1 MTKEQV
7 FEVLV
12 LFRETYNN
20 FHFDQS
26 KINIWHDLL
35 KDKDPEVIKQ
45 NARELVLNSKFP
57 PSLSELVNKV
67 EEIPSGPAV
76 PTVEETQEI
85 MRRRAENKRNAAR
98 PEVIEAE
105 LAKIRKILNIPDEDE
120 NDGRASSQ

>member
-35 KDKDPEVIKQ
+35 KDKDPEVIKKT
-45 NARELVLNSKFP
+45 L
-57 PSLSELVNKV
+57 
-67 EEIPSGPAV
+67 
-76 PTVEETQEI
+76 
-85 MRRRAENKRNAAR
+85 
-98 PEVIEAE
+98 
-105 LAKIRKILNIPDEDE
+105 EDWY
-120 NDGRASSQ
+120 